1 MKHQL
6 CDIADADIDAQKE
19 FALHRKHRGYPA
31 GENNREHRAIHLWSR
46 SRQFVVGSFLAR

>member
-19 FALHRKHRGYPA
+19 VSPCI
-31 GENNREHRAIHLWSR
+31 ENIGVTPPGRTIVSCAIHLWSR